1 MKKSTRVILITAAGL
16 TAIGIVLALAGVI
29 AGASF
34 KQIYQT
40 GSWDTVYYDD
50 EYDNTFRDD
59 GIYELA
65 AKDIS
70 DINIDW
76 VSGDVSIISYS
87 GSKIILEET
96 SDGEITDKTFLR
108 YRLKNGVLDVD
119 YSTGKIGISLGGM
132 SKEFNKK
139 LCIKI
144 PESLA
149 AELKSIDV
157 DAVSADIAVNGL
169 SLDSMSIDVTSGDIR
184 LADMNVR
191 DFEADTISG
200 ALEAYFDSCPAE
212 LTIDSTS
219 GDGVIYLPADSGFTV
234 AIDGISG
241 ELETEFSYHKNSD
254 YEYVIGDGKNSFE
267 MDTVSGDFEI
277 LINKTASI

>member
-1 MKKSTRVILITAAGL
+1 MKKSTRVILITAVGL
-16 TAIGIVLALAGVI
+16 TALGIVLALAGVI

-50 EYDNTFRDD
+50 DYDNTFRDD

-65 AKDIS
+65 AKDIN

-96 SDGEITDKTFLR
+96 AEGEITDKSFLR

-119 YSTGKIGISLGGM
+119 YSTGKIGISLGSL

-139 LCIKI
+139 LCIKL

-149 AELKSIDV
+149 ANLKGVDI

-169 SLDSMSIDVTSGDIR
+169 SLDNMSIDVTSGDIR
-184 LADMNVR
+184 LTDMNIR

-200 ALEAYFDSCPAE
+200 ALAASFNSCPEAFRF
-212 LTIDSTS
+212 DSTS
-219 GDGVIYLPADSGFTV
+219 GDCKIYLPADSGFTAV
-234 AIDGISG
+234 IDDISG
-241 ELETEFSYHKNSD
+241 DLETEFSYHKNSD
-254 YEYVIGDGKNSFE
+254 YEYVIGDGRNSFE

-277 LINKTASI
+277 LINKTANI